1 MRLRAH
7 RMTRKERE
15 RQTLAQSGD
24 HLELELLP
32 VAAQPLSLRDRS
44 EGLTWLPTCALLRAA
59 SFSRVAPQPPTTTA
73 DQLQQT
79 SRAVESGVPQLC
91 DPRGIRARL
100 GRSGGHTVPV
110 GEEIHPHRRRAAL

>member
-32 VAAQPLSLRDRS
+32 VAAQPLSLKDRS

-59 SFSRVAPQPPTTTA
+59 SFSRVAPQPQTTTA
-73 DQLQQT
+73 NHLQQT
-79 SRAVESGVPQLC
+79 SRAAESRVPQLC
-91 DPRGIRARL
+91 DPHGIRARPRRLARHRFWL
-100 GRSGGHTVPV
+100 G
-110 GEEIHPHRRRAAL
+110 E